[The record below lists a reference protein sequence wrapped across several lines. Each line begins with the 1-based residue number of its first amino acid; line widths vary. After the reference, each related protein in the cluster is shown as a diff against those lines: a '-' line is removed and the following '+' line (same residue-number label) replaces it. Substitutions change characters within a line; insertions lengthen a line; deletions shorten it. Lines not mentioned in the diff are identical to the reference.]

1 VSPSPGRPI
10 TVAAVA
16 AAAMLA
22 LLPATATP
30 ASAQIVKPRVDKQV
44 LLFLVDRVS
53 LEDLLSVPEIAA
65 LARAGGAGL
74 MSVRTVPGDPG
85 GGAFLTLGAG
95 TRGTVPE
102 DRVLAFD
109 PTETYRGERADDL
122 YQRLTGAESSPT
134 GPFLLDPVAYDEA
147 NDDAVPG
154 LLGDVLLRHERTVA
168 VFGTS
173 DHRGGR
179 HRPAILVA
187 MDRRG
192 QAQDGHLARGLAP
205 PAGGGGQSVVVEV
218 SRPEPDLLGAYR
230 LALGEFEFLVKGGQ
244 GALQTPWL
252 EDHLYVIDLGDT
264 LRIDTEA
271 AFADPRQVRN
281 QRAEALA
288 MAGRVIHD
296 LVLRAPAEEVMVI
309 VASPSASHDMIAA
322 KDEVAPIVIAADVPL
337 EVHLFPAAGVPIG
350 SLTSDTTHRN
360 GLVSNEDVAPAILAF
375 FDIATPAEMHGS
387 PIRIQQDNVAAPLLL
402 HRVHLAN
409 RRMTVPVQVTAGL
422 VVTFTFFVLL
432 GLVALERRGRIPRLA
447 PVLGGALALLT
458 PAVTFAMVVSGELRP
473 LTYGEVVPFLVGVTA
488 VGILAVQ
495 LLRPLGRFLPAAALG
510 AAILVAMA
518 FEAADGWDA
527 MLAPLFGG
535 GALDGARFYGMP
547 NVAIGMLL
555 GSAAYVAAVLPMWP
569 GFAVLVYT
577 GFFIG
582 LPDIGANIDGSVTLF
597 LAAGLWLGLRAFRRF
612 RWPQLLLVAGV
623 TVAGTAAVLAAH
635 RYLADVP
642 THGTRLVTT
651 EGSFL
656 WRLWDLGLER
666 VEATWRLI
674 ADVPFALVPV
684 VGMPIVLW
692 LLLRPPRWLRPHTE
706 RNRAWRD
713 ALLVI
718 VVGSIAAFLLNDS
731 GPAAAG
737 LGFAMGLGGMLYLM
751 LVDEPVEP
759 APDEPDT
766 VVLAPPEEVPVG

>member
-1 VSPSPGRPI
+1 VSPGRRVIRP
-10 TVAAVA
+10 VAATS
-16 AAAMLA
+16 LA
-22 LLPATATP
+22 LLAVLPVTP
-30 ASAQIVKPRVDKQV
+30 ASAQIVKPEVDRQV

-53 LEDLLSVPEIAA
+53 LEELLSVPEIAA

-109 PTETYRGERADDL
+109 PTETFRGERADDL

-147 NDDAVPG
+147 NDEAVPG
-154 LLGDVLLRHERTVA
+154 LLGDVLERHDRTVA

-173 DHRGGR
+173 DHRAGK

-187 MDRRG
+187 MNRRG
-192 QAQDGHLARGLAP
+192 KAQDGHLARGSAP
-205 PAGGGGQSVVVEV
+205 PAGGGGDSVVVST

-252 EDHLYVIDLGDT
+252 EEHLYVIDLGDT

-271 AFADPRQVRN
+271 PFADPRQVRT

-288 MAGRVIHD
+288 MAGRVIRD
-296 LVLRAPAEEVMVI
+296 LVLRVPAEEVMVI
-309 VASPSASHDMIAA
+309 VASPSASHDMVVA
-322 KDEVAPIVIAADVPL
+322 KDEVAPIVIAADAPL
-337 EVHLFPAAGVPIG
+337 EVRLFPAPGVPIR

-360 GLVSNEDVAPAILAF
+360 GLVSNEDVAPTILDF
-375 FDIATPAEMHGS
+375 FDIATPAEMRGS
-387 PIRIQQDNVAAPLLL
+387 PIRLQEHVAAPLVL

-422 VVTFTFFVLL
+422 VVTLTFFVLI
-432 GLVALERRGRIPRLA
+432 GLVVLKRRGRIPRLA

-458 PAVTFAMVVSGELRP
+458 PAVTFAMLVSGELRP
-473 LTYGEVVPFLVGVTA
+473 MSYGEVVPFLVGVTV

-510 AAILVAMA
+510 AVILVAMA
-518 FEAADGWDA
+518 VEAADGWDA

-555 GSAAYVAAVLPMWP
+555 GSAAYVAAVLPPWP

-577 GFFIG
+577 GFFVG

-597 LAAGLWLGLRAFRRF
+597 LAAGLWLALRLWRRV
-612 RWPQLLLVAGV
+612 RWPQLLLIGGV
-623 TVAGTAAVLAAH
+623 TVVGTGAVLAAH
-635 RYLADVP
+635 RYLAEAP

-656 WRLWDLGLER
+656 WRLWDLGLGR

-684 VGMPIVLW
+684 LGMPVVLW
-692 LLLRPPRWLRPHTE
+692 LLLRPPRWLRPHLE

-713 ALLVI
+713 ALVVI
-718 VVGSIAAFLLNDS
+718 VVGSIAAFFLNDS

-737 LGFAMGLGGMLYLM
+737 LGFAMGLGGMLYLV
-751 LVDEPVEP
+751 LVDDPAEPE
-759 APDEPDT
+759 AHGSSA
-766 VVLAPPEEVPVG
+766 VVLAPPEEVTVG